1 MRRLVSP
8 AGFPLFGVHAGKC
21 ILCAAACPRC
31 SFFKSGFLPKCYGRD
46 KRVESAFFGI
56 LGGTFTLT
64 VYRYLRV
71 PGWFFC
77 GSFLMVSAGWLAWL
91 TGWLGWLAGRLA
103 GWLGH
108 RLGGWPAG
116 WGRVFLVAPG
126 LWTSLGCASE
136 GGFCCY
142 LRVPGDLRA
151 YRVRLGIQI
160 LSLCWVPRG

>member
-1 MRRLVSP
+1 MAVINAIEL
-8 AGFPLFGVHAGKC
+8 A
-21 ILCAAACPRC
+21 
-31 SFFKSGFLPKCYGRD
+31 FLH
-46 KRVESAFFGI
+46 I
-56 LGGTFTLT
+56 LGGTFILT

-77 GSFLMVSAGWLAWL
+77 GSFLMVSAGWLAGL
-91 TGWLGWLAGRLA
+91 ADRLAWLAGWPA
-103 GWLGH
+103 GSVEKSMLRNH
-108 RLGGWPAG
+108 HLEAWPAG